1 MIINHDW
8 SSLNE
13 GSVSEAFVNFT
24 FSFLKLVKI
33 CIPSK
38 RITVRPNDKPW
49 FDSEIRHYV
58 RIRDRLKRKA
68 RNSGTSD
75 SMNKY
80 KHIRN
85 KVNNLKKHAKEKFY
99 NNLEISL
106 SDFHNNDKKN
116 FGISYVTLLKVII
129 LLATFLR

>member
-8 SSLNE
+8 SSFNE

-24 FSFLKLVKI
+24 VSFLKLVKM

-49 FDSEIRHYV
+49 FDSKIRHFV
-58 RIRDRLKRKA
+58 RIRDRLKKKA

-75 SMNKY
+75 TWNKY
-80 KHIRN
+80 KYIRN
-85 KVNNLKKHAKEKFY
+85 KVNNLKKHAKEKNY

-106 SDFHNNDKKN
+106 SDFHNNDKK
-116 FGISYVTLLKVII
+116 KK
-129 LLATFLR
+129 LAYHTSLC

>member
-8 SSLNE
+8 SSLNK

-24 FSFLKLVKI
+24 VAFLKLVKI

-38 RITVRPNDKPW
+38 RITVLPNDKPW

-58 RIRDRLKRKA
+58 RIRDRLKKKA
-68 RNSGTSD
+68 RTLGTSD
-75 SMNKY
+75 NWNKY

-85 KVNNLKKHAKEKFY
+85 KVNNLKKKAKEKFY

-106 SDFHNNDKKN
+106 SDFHNNDKK
-116 FGISYVTLLKVII
+116 KI
-129 LLATFLR
+129 LAYHTSLC